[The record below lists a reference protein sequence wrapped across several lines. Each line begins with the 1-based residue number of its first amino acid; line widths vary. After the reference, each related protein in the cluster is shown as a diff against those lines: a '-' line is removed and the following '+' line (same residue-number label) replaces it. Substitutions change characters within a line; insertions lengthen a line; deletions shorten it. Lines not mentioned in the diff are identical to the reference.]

1 MDASVCTDKIRANLL
16 RSGGWMRETHVTR
29 AAARKTRDVNEE
41 RNLDDL
47 LDAVNSVS
55 ASEPKSYNQAMKSG
69 LKD

>member
-1 MDASVCTDKIRANLL
+1 
-16 RSGGWMRETHVTR
+16 MRETHVTR

-41 RNLDDL
+41 RNVDDL